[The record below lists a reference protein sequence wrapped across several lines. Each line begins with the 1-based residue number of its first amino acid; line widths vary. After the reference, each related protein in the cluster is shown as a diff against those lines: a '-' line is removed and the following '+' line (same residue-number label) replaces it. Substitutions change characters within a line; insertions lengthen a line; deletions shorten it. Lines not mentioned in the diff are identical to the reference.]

1 MTVEW
6 TKGAYQDFDEILAYL
21 IREFGVNKA
30 VDFQERLDQ
39 NIAVLSE
46 FPFAGKSEFYSSKRN
61 IEYRSLSC
69 RQYKIVYA
77 PLPDS
82 VVIVSLWNNRHN
94 PIGLRYRLDV

>member
-30 VDFQERLDQ
+30 VDFQERLDH

-69 RQYKIVYA
+69 RC
-77 PLPDS
+77 
-82 VVIVSLWNNRHN
+82 VSLTVRTVLSQTSHLTVATC
-94 PIGLRYRLDV
+94 IALRSLRVQR